1 MRRTVNRGHQK
12 KQYEFMEDSTDEI
25 LKLVSKGNSSESDF
39 VSTEVN
45 QSTSPRYINSI
56 TSRKRKGN
64 PSHDLNA
71 ERNASGISA
80 IDKLSQVLGQT
91 NVQGQAWKN
100 IEDKIHHK
108 KRKETIDLSNE
119 PDSADGTSKFTE
131 ESSPKKTV
139 TKTFL
144 GFKGETVYFVR
155 KKGDTT
161 EAPCLL
167 CGKKTCLR
175 VGQFTYVCSNCS
187 ESKRPKTWR
196 RYTLKSNHP

>member
-1 MRRTVNRGHQK
+1 MNSKIVLYENEKNSESRSPKETRETIPPYV
-12 KQYEFMEDSTDEI
+12 QYEFMEDSTDEI

-139 TKTFL
+139 TKTSN
-144 GFKGETVYFVR
+144 KGLAQETR
-155 KKGDTT
+155 SLAT
-161 EAPCLL
+161 EKVTNESP
-167 CGKKTCLR
+167 
-175 VGQFTYVCSNCS
+175 
-187 ESKRPKTWR
+187 SKRR
-196 RYTLKSNHP
+196 